1 MGFYD
6 FQVSPSP
13 RAPSKGQYSGWDST
27 ADVPETGYKAL
38 RPYVLGC
45 FATRSGKDLWGGL
58 SLAKQRRINSISLI
72 QRPRIAQ
79 TPEVLYSSL
88 QWGKEYQK

>member
-1 MGFYD
+1 MI
-6 FQVSPSP
+6 
-13 RAPSKGQYSGWDST
+13 SKFLPLPEYPAKDST
-27 ADVPETGYKAL
+27 RVGIVLQDVPETGYKAL

-58 SLAKQRRINSISLI
+58 SLARQRRINSISPI
-72 QRPRIAQ
+72 WCPRITQ
-79 TPEVLYSSL
+79 TPEVLYSLL